1 MVERTFNLMS
11 NSNTLMDKVK
21 CDILIETSGL
31 EKVSMFDL
39 HSQNQI
45 MEVGYH
51 AAANTMAEKKSLEI
65 VRRCHRHAL
74 LEQKVK
80 NRLDKISFR
89 KEIK

>member
-1 MVERTFNLMS
+1 MLWVSTSHYYSKQKRVNSHHGGTHLNLMS

-51 AAANTMAEKKSLEI
+51 AAANTMAEKNHWKS
-65 VRRCHRHAL
+65 
-74 LEQKVK
+74 
-80 NRLDKISFR
+80 
-89 KEIK
+89 

>member
-11 NSNTLMDKVK
+11 NANTLIDKSS

-31 EKVSMFDL
+31 EKISIFDL

-45 MEVGYH
+45 MERGYQT
-51 AAANTMAEKKSLEI
+51 AANTMTEKRSLEI

-74 LEQKVK
+74 LEKKVK
-80 NRLDKISFR
+80 ARLQMIGSGMTNK
-89 KEIK
+89 